1 MRGQDSCKSRRDEGN
16 IRMSERDAVLVG
28 PKAEKVGERDHR
40 LDQHKSDLGDIER
53 EEFQTERRRVI

>member
-1 MRGQDSCKSRRDEGN
+1 
-16 IRMSERDAVLVG
+16 MSERDAVLVG